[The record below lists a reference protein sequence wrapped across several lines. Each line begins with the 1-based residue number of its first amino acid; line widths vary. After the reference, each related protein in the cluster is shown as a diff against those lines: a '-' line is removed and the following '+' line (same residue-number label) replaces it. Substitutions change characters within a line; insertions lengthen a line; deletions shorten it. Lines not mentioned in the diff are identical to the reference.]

1 LLDKTAL
8 LEQNCPACH
17 IRSVELKGKALL
29 TGASGFIGSRLR
41 DALLARGVDVVSI
54 RRKGSPASKH
64 GRSVEA
70 SYEDV
75 TGLQKLCEAE
85 KPDYVF
91 HVAGV
96 TKGVTYED
104 FRAGNVTPTRNLLVA
119 LAKAPPKRF
128 VHFSSLACF
137 GPSSRAR
144 PLRETDTRKPIEFYG
159 RSKLEAEEVVEFCKD
174 MPWTIIRPSGVY
186 GPGDVDYFNLFR
198 EVAKGRNVFF
208 GNRNRWM
215 SVVYV
220 DDVIDATL
228 LAATHESA
236 VGKGYFLSDGK
247 TITWETFQ
255 DAIIAASGKR
265 VRTLNLP
272 EFLVT
277 GAALFGEA
285 ATKLDKKPRL
295 FNKQKAIM
303 GAQEAWTCSHESI
316 AQDLGFTSKVGVA
329 EGCKRAFEWYRAEK
343 WL

>member
-1 LLDKTAL
+1 
-8 LEQNCPACH
+8 
-17 IRSVELKGKALL
+17 VELQGKALL

-41 DALLARGVDVVSI
+41 DALLAQGLEVVSI
-54 RRKGSPASKH
+54 RRKGSPPSKSSSKQA
-64 GRSVEA
+64 RSVEA

-75 TGLQKLCEAE
+75 PGLTQLCAEE
-85 KPDYVF
+85 KPDFVF

-104 FRAGNVTPTRNLLVA
+104 FRAGNVTPTRNLLLA
-119 LAKAPPKRF
+119 LAKHPPKRF

-137 GPSSRAR
+137 GPSSRER
-144 PLRETDTRKPIEFYG
+144 PLLEADKRKPVEFYG
-159 RSKLEAEEVVEFCKD
+159 KSKLEAEEVVEFCKD
-174 MPWTIIRPSGVY
+174 VPWTIVRPSGVY

-208 GNRNRWM
+208 GNRDRLM

-228 LAATHESA
+228 LCATHEKA
-236 VGKGYFLSDGK
+236 VGKGYFLADGK
-247 TITWETFQ
+247 VITWGTFQ
-255 DAIIAASGKR
+255 DAIIAASGRR

-285 ATKLDKKPRL
+285 ATKFDKKPRL
-295 FNKQKAIM
+295 FNRQKAIM
-303 GAQEAWTCSHESI
+303 GAQEAWTCSHEAI
-316 AQDLGFTSKVGVA
+316 ARDLAFSAKVNV
-329 EGCKRAFEWYRAEK
+329 EDGCKRAFEWYQKEK

>member
-1 LLDKTAL
+1 VQYPRAWQK
-8 LEQNCPACH
+8 EG
-17 IRSVELKGKALL
+17 VELQGKALL

-41 DALLARGVDVVSI
+41 DALVARGLEVVSI
-54 RRKGSPASKH
+54 RRKGSPPSKPSQQA
-64 GRSVEA
+64 RSVEA

-75 TGLQKLCEAE
+75 PGLSALCAEE
-85 KPDYVF
+85 KPDFVF

-104 FRAGNVTPTRNLLVA
+104 FRAGNVTPTRNLLHA
-119 LAKAPPKRF
+119 LSKHPPKRF

-137 GPSSRAR
+137 GPSTASR
-144 PLRETDTRKPIEFYG
+144 PMLETDRRKPVEFYG
-159 RSKLEAEEVVEFCKD
+159 KSKLEAEEVVEFCKD
-174 MPWTIIRPSGVY
+174 VPWTIVRPSGVY

-198 EVAKGRNVFF
+198 EVEKGRNVFF
-208 GNRNRWM
+208 GNRDRRM

-228 LAATHESA
+228 VCAAHDAA
-236 VGKGYFLSDGK
+236 VGKGYFLADGK
-247 TITWETFQ
+247 VITWETFQ

-277 GAALFGEA
+277 GAALLGEA

-295 FNKQKAIM
+295 FNRQKAIM
-303 GAQEAWTCSHESI
+303 GAQEAWTCSHEAI
-316 AQDLGFTSKVGVA
+316 ARDLGFTAKVGVQ
-329 EGCKRAFEWYRAEK
+329 EGCKRAYEWYRKEK
-343 WL
+343 WM